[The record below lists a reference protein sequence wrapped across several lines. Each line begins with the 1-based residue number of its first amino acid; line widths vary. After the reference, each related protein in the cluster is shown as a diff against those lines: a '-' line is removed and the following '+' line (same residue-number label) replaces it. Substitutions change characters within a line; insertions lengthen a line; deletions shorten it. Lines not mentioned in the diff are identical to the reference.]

1 MTTGGSDVDPRV
13 WALWT
18 VAGMHDFLAR
28 ELENREHPDRA
39 HDVSDPEAVT
49 LLARF
54 DPKTG
59 VPVRFLRHIRGQ
71 TAGIEWAVTSF
82 EKR

>member
-1 MTTGGSDVDPRV
+1 
-13 WALWT
+13 
-18 VAGMHDFLAR
+18 MHDFLAR